1 MLHNLT
7 AFTVTLMD
15 GGSCWLLRGEWRK

>member
-15 GGSCWLLRGEWRK
+15 GGSCWHLRGEWRK